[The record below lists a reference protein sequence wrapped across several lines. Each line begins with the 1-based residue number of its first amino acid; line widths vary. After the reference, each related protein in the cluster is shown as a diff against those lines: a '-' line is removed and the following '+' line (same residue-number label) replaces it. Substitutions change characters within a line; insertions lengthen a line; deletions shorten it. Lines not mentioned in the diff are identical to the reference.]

1 LGLGGAPVAWGM
13 ILDAIG
19 TYEAVTGLFHWKRH
33 SIYFLALLALNA
45 IAFAY
50 IPRLYESASAR
61 ARVSSLVYAR
71 SRRSL
76 GFWNR

>member
-1 LGLGGAPVAWGM
+1 M

-19 TYEAVTGLFHWKRH
+19 SYEAVTGLFHWKRH

-50 IPRLYESASAR
+50 IPRLHESAGLR
-61 ARVSSLVYAR
+61 GGETSLGYAR
-71 SRRSL
+71 SRRSP
-76 GFWNR
+76 GFRSR

>member
-1 LGLGGAPVAWGM
+1 M

-19 TYEAVTGLFHWKRH
+19 SYEAVTGLFHWRRH

-50 IPRLYESASAR
+50 IPRLHESAR
-61 ARVSSLVYAR
+61 ARGGASLLVSAR
-71 SRRSL
+71 SNREPR
-76 GFWNR
+76 FWHR

>member
-1 LGLGGAPVAWGM
+1 M

-19 TYEAVTGLFHWKRH
+19 SYEAVTGFFHWRRH

-50 IPRLYESASAR
+50 IPRLHESAAR
-61 ARVSSLVYAR
+61 EAVPCSSLRDQIASPASGIV
-71 SRRSL
+71 SVKSSVK
-76 GFWNR
+76 